1 MDLSNRTTKIGIGLL
16 ALLLIAGLTLFYS
29 GSDAVAVALEK
40 KEGILTAEQVKVAFD
55 SVGGRMV
62 NEAVQEGQTVKKGD
76 VLMVID
82 STDVDLATQK
92 LKAQIAQLDATIR
105 SQEESVRLGF
115 SRIDNDEVQ
124 SRRSVDAQRA
134 SVTAAQATFTRQSL
148 EYDRAVQLRGE
159 SVISQSE
166 MDAAQAAY
174 DTARANLAAA
184 EEGLARLLSGAADT
198 GNTDAMALPTIE
210 QARSETRNRENDVEA
225 LRQQKKALEV
235 QLKEL
240 EVSKERLTLR
250 APEDGRILKIIA
262 KQGEMIA
269 PNVPVI
275 LLESTRYYYDIYLSE
290 KQIVNLREGDTL
302 TGKTVAGDRK
312 VDGTIRLI
320 AQAPGFADLKMS
332 REKGQADLTAFQV
345 RVYTE
350 PTDGVLPG
358 MTIGV
363 DANGFR

>member
-1 MDLSNRTTKIGIGLL
+1 MDLTDKTTKFGIGFL

-29 GSDAVAVALEK
+29 GSDAVALAVKK

-55 SVGGRMV
+55 SVGGRMI
-62 NEAVQEGQTVKKGD
+62 NEAVQEGQSVKKGD
-76 VLMVID
+76 LLMALD
-82 STDVDLATQK
+82 STDIDLSTQK

-134 SVTAAQATFTRQSL
+134 SVAAARSVFTRQSL
-148 EYDRAVQLRGE
+148 EYDRCVQLRAE

-166 MDAAQAAY
+166 MDGAQAAY

-184 EEGLARLLSGAADT
+184 EEALARLLAGAPDT
-198 GNTDAMALPTIE
+198 GDTDAMALPTIE
-210 QARSETRNRENDVEA
+210 QARRETMNRENDVEA

-235 QLKEL
+235 QLREL
-240 EVSKERLTLR
+240 AVAKERLTLR

-262 KQGEMIA
+262 KQGEMVA

-275 LLESTRYYYDIYLSE
+275 LLESTRQYYDLYLSE
-290 KQIVNLREGDTL
+290 KQIVNLKEGDPL
-302 TGKTVAGDRK
+302 TGKTVAGDKK
-312 VDGTIRLI
+312 VPGTIRLI

-345 RVYTE
+345 RVYIE
-350 PTDGVLPG
+350 PVEDVMPG

-363 DANGFR
+363 DEDEFH

>member
-1 MDLSNRTTKIGIGLL
+1 MDLSNKATKIGIGLL

-29 GSDAVAVALEK
+29 GSDAVVLATEK

-55 SVGGRMV
+55 SVGGRMI
-62 NEAVQEGQTVKKGD
+62 NEAVQEGQNVKQGD

-82 STDVDLATQK
+82 STDVDLATEK

-105 SQEESVRLGF
+105 SQAESVRLGF

-134 SVTAAQATFTRQSL
+134 SVAAAQANFTRQSL
-148 EYDRAVQLRGE
+148 EYDRYVQLRAE

-166 MDAAQAAY
+166 MDAAQAAF
-174 DTARANLAAA
+174 DTSRANLAAA
-184 EEGLARLLSGAADT
+184 EEGLSRLLAGAPDT

-210 QARSETRNRENDVEA
+210 QQRMETRNRENDVEA

-235 QLKEL
+235 QLQEL
-240 EVSKERLTLR
+240 MVSKERLTLR
-250 APEDGRILKIIA
+250 APEDGRILKVIA
-262 KQGEMIA
+262 KQGEMIS
-269 PNVPVI
+269 PGVPVI
-275 LLESTRYYYDIYLSE
+275 LLESTRQYYDLYLSE
-290 KQIVNLREGDTL
+290 KQIANLREGDTL
-302 TGKTVAGDRK
+302 TGHTVAGDKK
-312 VDGTIRLI
+312 VSGTIRLI

-332 REKGQADLTAFQV
+332 REKGQADLTSFQV
-345 RVYTE
+345 RIYTE
-350 PTDGVLPG
+350 PTEGVLPG

-363 DANGFR
+363 DADGFH